1 MQHTQIVSFELI
13 DCINVNNNMCQY
25 TNIIFINVLKGRK
38 KNRRNNYVLEQD
50 ERNEMKVKKGR
61 EKDKINFNEIL
72 ERSK

>member
-1 MQHTQIVSFELI
+1 MPVHEYNFHKCFER
-13 DCINVNNNMCQY
+13 
-25 TNIIFINVLKGRK
+25 KK